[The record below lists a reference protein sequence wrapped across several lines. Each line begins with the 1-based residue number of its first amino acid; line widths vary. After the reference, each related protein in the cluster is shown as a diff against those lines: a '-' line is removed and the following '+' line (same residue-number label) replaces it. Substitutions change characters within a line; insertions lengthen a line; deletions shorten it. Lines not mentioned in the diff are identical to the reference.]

1 MLVAGE
7 GPPDKR
13 AGALPY
19 QRSYRSYSQLSR
31 TTPPNR
37 GPLAYL
43 YCFLELNF
51 SSFGLYMNI
60 IKS

>member
-1 MLVAGE
+1 MLVAAE

-13 AGALPY
+13 AGATSLFHSVSLLSQAPLGTGPVL
-19 QRSYRSYSQLSR
+19 YRASC
-31 TTPPNR
+31 
-37 GPLAYL
+37 L
-43 YCFLELNF
+43 YCFLELYL